1 MHTWRGRRKMAD
13 SEEKFREEEEEEEV
27 EDSGSEEE
35 EEEEDSASEL
45 GDPEGYVDGIS
56 DEGRLCSP
64 IITIQEGVGALVIHR
79 AT

>member
-35 EEEEDSASEL
+35 EEEDSASEP